1 MKHISLYFIG
11 VCALLLFASC
21 GRNIKISRQSDKEV
35 SIFPDYKNVTIP
47 YNIAPL
53 DFSVNGNAVC
63 QLIISDDSRSF
74 QVEEKD
80 GYFEIPT
87 DQWKEML
94 EKNKGKSIRLTVCE
108 QQGSEWIA
116 CKPFTMDIA
125 REPIDPYIAY
135 RLIPPGYEL
144 WNEMGIYQ
152 RDLTTFK
159 ESCIYK
165 NTLTD
170 KNCVNC
176 HSFCMQNPK
185 DMMFH
190 SRAKHAGTLVIKDG
204 KIEKLNTKTDQTIS
218 PLVYPSWHPSG
229 KYIAFSVNKTKQ
241 SFHNFNRNRIEVFD
255 QASDVVV
262 YEVNKHQITSCPFL
276 KSEKAFETF
285 PTFSPDGKSLYFCS
299 AVAVD
304 SMPQKFDKVKYN
316 LCRIDFHPENMTFGN
331 RVDTI
336 FHAASI
342 DKSVSFPRI
351 SPDGKYLVF
360 TLHNYGNFSIW
371 HKEADLYAVNLSNKK
386 VFALTAANS
395 KDTES
400 YHSWSSNSRWL
411 VFSSRRAD
419 GLYTR
424 PFFTYIDK
432 NGIAHKPFMLPQKNP
447 RKYYQELMVSYN
459 IPECIKGKVEV
470 NKHEIAETLK
480 TSEGMNISYK

>member
-218 PLVYPSWHPSG
+218 PLVYPS
-229 KYIAFSVNKTKQ
+229 
-241 SFHNFNRNRIEVFD
+241 
-255 QASDVVV
+255 
-262 YEVNKHQITSCPFL
+262 
-276 KSEKAFETF
+276 
-285 PTFSPDGKSLYFCS
+285 
-299 AVAVD
+299 
-304 SMPQKFDKVKYN
+304 
-316 LCRIDFHPENMTFGN
+316 
-331 RVDTI
+331 
-336 FHAASI
+336 
-342 DKSVSFPRI
+342 
-351 SPDGKYLVF
+351 
-360 TLHNYGNFSIW
+360 
-371 HKEADLYAVNLSNKK
+371 
-386 VFALTAANS
+386 
-395 KDTES
+395 
-400 YHSWSSNSRWL
+400 
-411 VFSSRRAD
+411 
-419 GLYTR
+419 
-424 PFFTYIDK
+424 
-432 NGIAHKPFMLPQKNP
+432 
-447 RKYYQELMVSYN
+447 
-459 IPECIKGKVEV
+459 
-470 NKHEIAETLK
+470 
-480 TSEGMNISYK
+480 

>member
-1 MKHISLYFIG
+1 
-11 VCALLLFASC
+11 
-21 GRNIKISRQSDKEV
+21 
-35 SIFPDYKNVTIP
+35 
-47 YNIAPL
+47 
-53 DFSVNGNAVC
+53 
-63 QLIISDDSRSF
+63 
-74 QVEEKD
+74 
-80 GYFEIPT
+80 
-87 DQWKEML
+87 
-94 EKNKGKSIRLTVCE
+94 
-108 QQGSEWIA
+108 
-116 CKPFTMDIA
+116 
-125 REPIDPYIAY
+125 
-135 RLIPPGYEL
+135 
-144 WNEMGIYQ
+144 
-152 RDLTTFK
+152 
-159 ESCIYK
+159 
-165 NTLTD
+165 
-170 KNCVNC
+170 
-176 HSFCMQNPK
+176 
-185 DMMFH
+185 
-190 SRAKHAGTLVIKDG
+190 
-204 KIEKLNTKTDQTIS
+204 
-218 PLVYPSWHPSG
+218 
-229 KYIAFSVNKTKQ
+229 
-241 SFHNFNRNRIEVFD
+241 
-255 QASDVVV
+255 
-262 YEVNKHQITSCPFL
+262 
-276 KSEKAFETF
+276 
-285 PTFSPDGKSLYFCS
+285 
-299 AVAVD
+299 
-304 SMPQKFDKVKYN
+304 MPQKFDKVKYN